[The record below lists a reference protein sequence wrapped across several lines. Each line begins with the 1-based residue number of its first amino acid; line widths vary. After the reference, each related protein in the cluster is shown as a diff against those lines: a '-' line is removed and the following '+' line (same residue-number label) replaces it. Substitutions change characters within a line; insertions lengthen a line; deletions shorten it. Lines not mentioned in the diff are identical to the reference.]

1 MLDIKVCVGSSCHL
15 KGAQAI
21 VQMLQD
27 AIAENHLV
35 DKVALSGSFC
45 TGKCNRFGVTII
57 VDDKTFTGI
66 IPETFN
72 EFFRINVLS
81 RVTH

>member
-1 MLDIKVCVGSSCHL
+1 MLVIKVCVGSSCHI
-15 KGAQAI
+15 KGSQAI

-27 AIAENHLV
+27 AIAENHLEG
-35 DKVALSGSFC
+35 KITLSGSFC
-45 TGKCNRFGVTII
+45 TGNCNRVGVTII

-81 RVTH
+81 RVAH